1 MADPLKLGVLISG
14 SGSNLQ
20 SIIDHIEKGSL
31 NAIIKIVIS
40 NNPDAYGIT
49 RANKHC
55 LPVLVLK
62 HEDFK
67 TREDFDLELI
77 EALKNNHVQLVVLAG
92 FMRIL
97 TPAFLRAFP
106 QRIINIHPALLPAF
120 PGTHVQKQ
128 ALEYGVKFSGCT
140 VHFVDEGVDTGAIII
155 QSVLPVHDDDT
166 EETLAARI
174 LKEEHRIYPQAIQF
188 YADGKIQIDGRK
200 VRIKSANKPSIP
212 ALHNPP
218 LAGDCET
225 PIPKAKRSGIG
236 KLNNPAKRR
245 V

>member
-1 MADPLKLGVLISG
+1 MADKLKLGVLISG

-20 SIIDHIEKGSL
+20 SIIDHIENGSL
-31 NAIIKIVIS
+31 NAVIKIVIS

-49 RANKHC
+49 RAKKHG
-55 LPVLVLK
+55 LPVLVFK

-67 TREDFDLELI
+67 NREDFDLELI
-77 EALKNNHVQLVVLAG
+77 KILQNNHVQLVVLAG

-97 TPAFLRAFP
+97 TSAFLRAFP

-140 VHFVDEGVDTGAIII
+140 VHFVDEGVDTGPIII

-188 YADGKIQIDGRK
+188 YADGKIKIDGRK
-200 VRIKSANKPSIP
+200 VKIKSANKTSFP

-218 LAGDCET
+218 LAGY
-225 PIPKAKRSGIG
+225 
-236 KLNNPAKRR
+236 
-245 V
+245 